1 MEDNPAL
8 KLSPSEKRT
17 LQGLA
22 QGELPSTLDRVAI
35 QRLRTLGY
43 VEDRSTGVA
52 ITEEGRR
59 AMRRLHMKD

>member
-1 MEDNPAL
+1 MDDPAL

-22 QGELPSTLDRVAI
+22 QGELPSVLDWVAI
-35 QRLRTLGY
+35 QRLKTLGY
-43 VEDRSTGVA
+43 VEERGTGMA

-59 AMRRLHMKD
+59 AMRRLHVDG